1 MSYVTLADLKA
12 ALRIT
17 DTVDDTLLDL
27 SITVAT
33 SYVNE
38 YCQRV
43 FTPATEP
50 TQRFYVPT
58 GRMEILQIDDASE
71 VTEVAIDDDLDRTF
85 GDILDPIDFEL
96 HPINP
101 TTNGIAYPFTA
112 IRPQEDGYW
121 PMSAGRATVR
131 VTAKFGFAAVPDSVR
146 EATLLQAS
154 RLFTRLESPL
164 GVAGF
169 GDMGAMR
176 VSFKG
181 DPDVMM
187 LLAPFRKLRFV

>member
-1 MSYVTLADLKA
+1 MSYVTLAELKA

-17 DTVDDTLLDL
+17 DSVDDILLNL

-43 FTPATEP
+43 FTPATAP

-58 GRMEILQIDDASE
+58 GRMEILQIDDAAE
-71 VTEVAIDDDLDRTF
+71 VLEVATDEDLDRTF
-85 GDILDPIDFEL
+85 TEILAPIDFEL

-101 TTNGIAYPFTA
+101 TTSGIVYPYVA

-121 PMSAGRATVR
+121 PVYQSRATVR
-131 VTAKFGFAAVPDSVR
+131 VTAEFGWAAVPDSVR
-146 EATLLQAS
+146 EAALLQAS